1 MAEETVRY
9 VTIQLP
15 GEQQPVPAG
24 LLTLVEEGRRT
35 LLSRYTY
42 GRGYL
47 RRPNALA
54 VDPVSLPLGA
64 GAERTDLLPV
74 GGLELFGA
82 LRDATPDLWGRR
94 VIENRLRADPDSLPE
109 SVFLDRAGPHRAGA
123 LGIQK
128 TLEAGPAAGDLPD
141 LMELEHLLEA
151 ADRVE
156 AGLPVPA
163 HLELFFAGAPSLGG
177 ARPKALLASDG
188 HQWIAKFPSRNDP
201 FDVPAIERATLE
213 LARQAGL
220 AVPPTRLETLPD
232 GRNVMLI
239 QRFDRG
245 AQAEAFAK
253 RHMVSA
259 LTALGVHEQDSASM
273 RYADIARAIEQLGS
287 RGQIQADRTELFRR
301 MVFNILVSN
310 DDDHLRNHAFLYDA
324 GTQGWRL
331 SPLYDVVPRPSA
343 SQERYLHLGVGP
355 QGRTST
361 LGNALDGC
369 EQFGL
374 APAEAAVLIDGMVR
388 VVREWKGS
396 FEALAVPGLQIDR
409 ISSAFRRASDIGM
422 AGVTRLL

>member
-1 MAEETVRY
+1 MTETTRY

-15 GEQQPVPAG
+15 GNEQAVPAG
-24 LLTLVEEGRRT
+24 LLRLIEEGRNT
-35 LLSRYTY
+35 LLSRFSY

-47 RRPNALA
+47 RRKNAVA
-54 VDPVSLPLGA
+54 VDPVSLPLGTN
-64 GAERTDLLPV
+64 AERTDIQPI
-74 GGLELFGA
+74 GGLALFGA

-123 LGIQK
+123 LGIQM
-128 TLEAGPAAGDLPD
+128 TLEGTSHQGDLPEI
-141 LMELEHLLEA
+141 MELEHLLEA

-156 AGLPVPA
+156 EGLPVPA
-163 HLELFFAGAPSLGG
+163 HLEFFFTGAPSLGG
-177 ARPKALLASDG
+177 ARPKALLVCEG

-201 FDVPAIERATLE
+201 FDVPVIERATLE

-220 AVPPTRLETLPD
+220 IVPPTRLETLSD

-245 AQAEAFAK
+245 TQTESFPK

-259 LTALGVHEQDSASM
+259 LTALGVHEQDSAQM

-310 DDDHLRNHAFLYDA
+310 DDDHLRNHAFLYESES
-324 GTQGWRL
+324 QGWRL

-343 SQERYLHLGVGP
+343 SHERFLHLGVG
-355 QGRTST
+355 QKGRAST
-361 LGNALDGC
+361 LDNALSGC
-369 EQFGL
+369 AQFGL
-374 APAEAAVLIDGMVR
+374 SSAEAAVLIDHIVR
-388 VVREWKGS
+388 VVREWKGC
-396 FEALAVPGLQIDR
+396 FEAFAVPGVQIDKV
-409 ISSAFRRASDIGM
+409 STAFRRSSEIGM
-422 AGVTRLL
+422 MTVERFL

>member
-1 MAEETVRY
+1 MGEVERY

-15 GEQQPVPAG
+15 GDAQAVPAG
-24 LLTLVEEGRRT
+24 LLTLFEEGRET
-35 LLSRYTY
+35 LLSRFTY

-47 RRPNALA
+47 RRANALA
-54 VDPVSLPLGA
+54 VDPSSLPLDA
-64 GAERTDLLPV
+64 RAERTDITPT

-109 SVFLDRAGPHRAGA
+109 SVFLDCAGPHRAGA
-123 LGIQK
+123 LGIQ
-128 TLEAGPAAGDLPD
+128 TSLNDAPHAGDLPGII
-141 LMELEHLLEA
+141 ELEHLLEA

-156 AGLPVPA
+156 SGLPVPA

-177 ARPKALLASDG
+177 ARPKALLVCED
-188 HQWIAKFPSRNDP
+188 HQWIAKFPARNDP
-201 FDVPAIERATLE
+201 FDVPVIERATLE

-220 AVPPTRLETLPD
+220 AVPPTRLESLSD
-232 GRNVMLI
+232 GRHVMLI
-239 QRFDRG
+239 QRFDRASQSSG
-245 AQAEAFAK
+245 CHK

-259 LTALGVHEQDSASM
+259 LTALGVAEQDSPRM

-287 RGQIQADRTELFRR
+287 RGQIQVDRTELFRR
-301 MVFNILVSN
+301 LVFNILASN
-310 DDDHLRNHAFLYDA
+310 DDDHLRNHAFLYDDA
-324 GTQGWRL
+324 AHGWRL

-355 QGRTST
+355 EGRMST
-361 LGNALDGC
+361 LDNALAGC

-374 APAEAAVLIDGMVR
+374 NSIEAAAMIDLIVR
-388 VVREWKGS
+388 TVREWKGV

-409 ISSAFRRASDIGM
+409 IGSAFRPPSTIGM
-422 AGVTRLL
+422 ATVERFL

>member
-1 MAEETVRY
+1 MTETTRY

-15 GEQQPVPAG
+15 GNEQAVPAG
-24 LLTLVEEGRRT
+24 LLRLVEEGRNT
-35 LLSRYTY
+35 LLSRFTY
-42 GRGYL
+42 GRGYI
-47 RRPNALA
+47 RRKNAVA

-64 GAERTDLLPV
+64 NAERTDTQPI
-74 GGLELFGA
+74 GGLALFGA

-109 SVFLDRAGPHRAGA
+109 SVFLDHAGPHRAGA
-123 LGIQK
+123 LGIQT
-128 TLEAGPAAGDLPD
+128 TLEGTSHQSDLPE

-156 AGLPVPA
+156 EGLPVPA
-163 HLELFFAGAPSLGG
+163 HLELFFTGAPSLGG
-177 ARPKALLASDG
+177 ARPKALLVCEG

-201 FDVPAIERATLE
+201 FDVPVIERATLE

-220 AVPPTRLETLPD
+220 AVPPTRLETLSD

-245 AQAEAFAK
+245 SQTESFPK

-259 LTALGVHEQDSASM
+259 LTALGVHEQDSAQM

-310 DDDHLRNHAFLYDA
+310 DDDHLRNHAFLYESES
-324 GTQGWRL
+324 QGWRL

-343 SQERYLHLGVGP
+343 SHERFLHLGVGP
-355 QGRTST
+355 KGRASS
-361 LGNALDGC
+361 LDNALSGC
-369 EQFGL
+369 AQFGL
-374 APAEAAVLIDGMVR
+374 SSAEAAALIDQIVLT
-388 VVREWKGS
+388 VREWKGC
-396 FEALAVPGLQIDR
+396 FEAFAVPGVQIDKV
-409 ISSAFRRASDIGM
+409 STAFRRASEIGM
-422 AGVTRLL
+422 MTVERFI